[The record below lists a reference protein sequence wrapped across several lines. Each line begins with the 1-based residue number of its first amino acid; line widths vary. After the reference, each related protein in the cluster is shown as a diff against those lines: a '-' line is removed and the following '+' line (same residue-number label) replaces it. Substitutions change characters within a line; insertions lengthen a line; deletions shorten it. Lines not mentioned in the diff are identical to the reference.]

1 MDLKHIPFFDNH
13 THTLDYS
20 DRHLDP
26 DASVGL
32 LDHGFREELHPEKG
46 YPCSLE
52 GSPELKYH
60 IRHLGSVQTLVHKY
74 AQYLGCEEDLDVII
88 QKRNEITD
96 QIGQW
101 EYARRLYEDENILW
115 TTLDSELPL
124 NDKGAAFP
132 CTVVRLYQMD
142 PLFDRLIREIDNY
155 DVFLKTFLD
164 DIAEH
169 IRAGYIGVKCHL
181 AERYTFQIREVS
193 RDEAR
198 EAYKKAHMGVYK
210 DIVTVYFAVFAEVL
224 VLIQEL
230 DTCIH
235 IHTGCT
241 GDPDDGDLARLDP
254 LLLTPFL
261 INDKYLKAK
270 IVLLHG
276 SYPYPKNAAFM
287 CHFFPNVYVD
297 FSQAIPWAGFE
308 FANILR
314 DGLEMAPLSKVI
326 IGTGQHGIP
335 ELAWLS
341 AKIIRSALSRI
352 LGEAVASDLI
362 SEKQAEDIAYGIL
375 CGNAL
380 RLYKMDK

>member
-1 MDLKHIPFFDNH
+1 MNLDKIPFFDNH

-20 DRHLDP
+20 DRRLDP
-26 DASVGL
+26 DASAGL

-52 GSPELKYH
+52 GSQELKYH
-60 IRHLGSVQTLVHKY
+60 IRHLGSVQTLVHKE
-74 AQYLGCEEDLDVII
+74 AQYLNCEETLDAVFA
-88 QKRNEITD
+88 KRNEITD

-101 EYARRLYEDENILW
+101 EYAKRLYEDGNIQW

-124 NDKGAAFP
+124 GDKGADFP
-132 CTVVRLYQMD
+132 CKVVRLYQMD
-142 PLFDRLIREIDNY
+142 PLFDKLIKEIDNY
-155 DVFLKTFLD
+155 DTFRQGFLD

-169 IRAGYIGVKCHL
+169 IKAGYVGVKCHL
-181 AERYTFQIREVS
+181 AERYTFNIREVS
-193 RDEAR
+193 YDEAK
-198 EAYKKAHMGVYK
+198 EAYKKAHRGVYK
-210 DIVTVYFAVFAEVL
+210 DIVTVYFAIFAEVL
-224 VLIQEL
+224 VLVQKL

-241 GDPDDGDLARLDP
+241 GDPDDGDIARLDP
-254 LLLTPFL
+254 FLMVPFL
-261 INDKYLKAK
+261 INDKYLKTK

-276 SYPYPKNAAFM
+276 SYPLTKNAAFM

-297 FSQAIPWAGFE
+297 YSQVIPWAGFE
-308 FANILR
+308 FENVLR
-314 DGLEMAPLSKVI
+314 DGMEMAPLSKLMV
-326 IGTGQHGIP
+326 GTGQHGIP

-341 AKIIRSALSRI
+341 SKIIRGALSSILDSALKT
-352 LGEAVASDLI
+352 DLI
-362 SEKQAEDIAYGIL
+362 SAKQAEQIAYDIL